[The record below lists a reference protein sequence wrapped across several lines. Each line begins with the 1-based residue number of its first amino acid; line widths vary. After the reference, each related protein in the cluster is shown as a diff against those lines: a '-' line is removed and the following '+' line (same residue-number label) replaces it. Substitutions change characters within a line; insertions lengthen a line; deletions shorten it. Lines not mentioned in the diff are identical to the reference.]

1 MVASWYNNG
10 LAQFVYVVVW
20 AFVVMRL
27 TPYYLRLVD
36 RIEGAEVDTPS
47 QLPALSDH
55 EIRKAIQDTGR
66 MLREA
71 GALQGETFLT
81 DDGEE
86 QQQQQQKEVAEMRRF
101 RVHIRPF
108 TGSVTVF
115 DYEQDVGAS
124 PKEWETL
131 FGSQLLDGDDDSW
144 NVAVFRYGGG
154 IHGFQIITVKEPT
167 WPLWL
172 SEVLSDKDLAVVAD
186 TIKSAMGEYEN
197 VLQYLNGTDK
207 ITWKHTCDISLEV
220 K

>member
-1 MVASWYNNG
+1 MVAAWYNNG
-10 LAQFVYVVVW
+10 PAQFAYVVVW
-20 AFVVMRL
+20 AMMMVRIV
-27 TPYYLRLVD
+27 PYWLRFLD

-47 QLPALSDH
+47 QLPALTDH

-86 QQQQQQKEVAEMRRF
+86 QQQEREKEMRQF

-115 DYEQDVGAS
+115 DYQQDVGAS
-124 PKEWETL
+124 PEEWEAL
-131 FGSQLLDGDDDSW
+131 FQSSLLDGDEDSW
-144 NVAVFRYGGG
+144 NVAVFRYGGA
-154 IHGFQIITVKEPT
+154 IHGFQIITVKDT
-167 WPLWL
+167 SWPLWL
-172 SEVLSDKDLAVVAD
+172 AEVLSDNDLAVVAD

-207 ITWKHTCDISLEV
+207 ITWKHTCDIALEV